1 MKLPTDKKV
10 RRLVQLYE
18 AADLRLQILIAD
30 AIARGATGTA
40 NYYKRQLA
48 EVRKILVEVQMQAI
62 PVATELIGDAYVTG
76 VTIVDEAINTSGS
89 FAGVH
94 REAVDVLADN
104 MVNRLGEAV
113 TTVGRQA
120 EDVFRRIALD
130 QVSLGLLEGS
140 TRKNVSEAMTRRLVS
155 ERAGAFVDRA
165 GRKWSLQSY
174 TQMVAR
180 TTTREAVSMGTAN
193 RLLEN
198 GHDLVTIS
206 EHGNV
211 EDECADYEGKTFS
224 MTGATPGYDV
234 LDSYPPFH
242 PNCVHVLTPAEA
254 SFEQFEQAVGAA
266 DARDDR
272 AVALA

>member
-1 MKLPTDKKV
+1 MNLPTDQKV
-10 RRLVQLYE
+10 KRLVDLYE
-18 AADLRLQILIAD
+18 AADARLQVLIAE

-40 NYYKRQLA
+40 NYYRRQLA
-48 EVRKILVEVQMQAI
+48 EVRKVLVEVQIEAI
-62 PVATELIGDAYVTG
+62 PFATELIGDAYVHG
-76 VTIVDEAINTSGS
+76 VTVVDETIGTTGT

-140 TRKNVSEAMTRRLVS
+140 TRKNVSDAMARRLID

-165 GRKWSLQSY
+165 GRKWSLKSY

-211 EDECADYEGKTFS
+211 EDECSDYEGKTFS
-224 MTGATPGYDV
+224 MTGATEG
-234 LDSYPPFH
+234 
-242 PNCVHVLTPAEA
+242 
-254 SFEQFEQAVGAA
+254 
-266 DARDDR
+266 
-272 AVALA
+272 